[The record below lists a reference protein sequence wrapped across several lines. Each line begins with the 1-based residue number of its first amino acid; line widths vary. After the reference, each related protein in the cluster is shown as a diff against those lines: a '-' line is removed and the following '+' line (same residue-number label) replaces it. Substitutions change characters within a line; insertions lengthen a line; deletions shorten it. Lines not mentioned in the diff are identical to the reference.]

1 MTANFRPGPGTEA
14 ALAHWRSEAIGVHA
28 MDIVIQAVGSLSW
41 FLAAAAAFLAVCA
54 LEGSSA

>member
-1 MTANFRPGPGTEA
+1 
-14 ALAHWRSEAIGVHA
+14 